1 VTNLCDVLSQPD
13 AKVMELLVLASLKSA
28 DSTVTALAQHIEQP
42 VESVRA
48 AVARLETSGL
58 VATTDDTAALTP
70 AGRQEAS
77 HIMASLPSPVELMST
92 IDLTPVTR
100 LVESLWPAGADR
112 AAAEAQQRAG
122 LLAADADRDAAVE
135 RLSTAYSEGRLS
147 TAELES
153 RTAGAL
159 AARTYG
165 ELDTVLQ
172 GLGGPPHE
180 VRSHPARKAVF
191 WVVSMLASPFVLTG
205 TLLFAFG
212 TDLGD
217 HVFGLILLVLLLP
230 GLFALNRWAWP
241 RR

>member
-1 VTNLCDVLSQPD
+1 MLSQPD

-48 AVARLETSGL
+48 AVARLETAGL
-58 VATTDDTAALTP
+58 VATTDDTATLTP
-70 AGRQEAS
+70 AGQQEAS
-77 HIMASLPSPVELMST
+77 HIMTSLPSPVELLST
-92 IDLTPVTR
+92 IDLTPVSR
-100 LVESLWPAGADR
+100 LVDSLWPANADH
-112 AAAEAQQRAG
+112 AAAEAKERAG

-135 RLSTAYSEGRLS
+135 RLSAAFSEGRLS

-153 RTAGAL
+153 RTASAL

-165 ELDTVLQ
+165 ELDGVLQ
-172 GLGGPPHE
+172 GLGGLPRE
-180 VRSHPARKAVF
+180 VLSHPVRKAVF

-217 HVFGLILLVLLLP
+217 HVFGLIFLVLLLP
-230 GLFALNRWAWP
+230 GLFALWRWAWP
-241 RR
+241 RS